1 MYRKTRFVC
10 VSDTHAY
17 APSEA
22 GFKLP
27 PGDVLIHAGDLTNRG
42 SLAELQKTVDWISR
56 ADYEVKVVVCGN
68 HDTSLDPSL
77 SAPNQPQQQQ
87 RNTAHQQ
94 SLNILN
100 ATPIV
105 FLQHESALI
114 RLTRPNGPNTTFTV
128 FGSPYSPSHQS
139 QLSGP
144 WAFGYDSS
152 SPAAATAQWDS
163 IPLDTDVVVTH
174 TPPHSHCDSRPLVGG
189 ESTSAFTST
198 AVGCKGL
205 REALQ
210 RVRPLLAVCGHVHEA
225 RGCERVRWGG
235 GGSLQG
241 GCGMDGGIIVPG
253 ELQRE
258 QPLLAP
264 AGSKKMCLVDL
275 TGRRGGRRL
284 DNEGG
289 ARGVWPGRGDQ
300 SVDFRHLDAS
310 SGQEEEKEREAEG
323 LKRQETCIVNAAIV
337 ATSYPH
343 RGGKRF
349 NAPIVVDVELPVWV
363 DPDCR

>member
-1 MYRKTRFVC
+1 MHRKTRFVC

-17 APSEA
+17 NPSEA

-42 SLAELQKTVDWISR
+42 SLAELQKTVDWIMK
-56 ADYEVKVVVCGN
+56 ADYEVKIVVCGN
-68 HDTSLDPSL
+68 HDISLDPSL

-87 RNTAHQQ
+87 QQQRNPAHHE
-94 SLNILN
+94 SLNTLK
-100 ATPIV
+100 ATPIL

-152 SPAAATAQWDS
+152 TPAAATALWDS
-163 IPLDTDVVVTH
+163 MPLDTDVVVTH
-174 TPPHSHCDSRPLVGG
+174 TPPHSHCDGRPLVGG
-189 ESTSAFTST
+189 ESGSTS
-198 AVGCKGL
+198 VGCKGL
-205 REALQ
+205 QEALQ

-225 RGCERVRWGG
+225 RGCERVRWR
-235 GGSLQG
+235 GGSLQDSRSG
-241 GCGMDGGIIVPG
+241 SLDGVVPG
-253 ELQRE
+253 EGGRE
-258 QPLLAP
+258 KQLLP
-264 AGSKKMCLVDL
+264 SVGSKKMSLVDL

-289 ARGVWPGRGDQ
+289 RSDQ
-300 SVDFRHLDAS
+300 SVLWRVDKS
-310 SGQEEEKEREAEG
+310 SEQEGEAEKEA
-323 LKRQETCIVNAAIV
+323 LKQIQTSRQETCIVNAAIV

-349 NAPIVVDVELPVWV
+349 NAPIVVDVELPVWG
-363 DPDCR
+363 DPGSG

>member
-1 MYRKTRFVC
+1 MHRKTRFVC

-17 APSEA
+17 NPSEA

-56 ADYEVKVVVCGN
+56 ADYEIKIVICGN
-68 HDTSLDPSL
+68 HDISLDPSL
-77 SAPNQPQQQQ
+77 SAPNEPQQQQQQ
-87 RNTAHQQ
+87 RNTTHHE
-94 SLNILN
+94 SLNTLK
-100 ATPIV
+100 ATPIL

-128 FGSPYSPSHQS
+128 FGSPYSPTHQS

-152 SPAAATAQWDS
+152 TPTAATALWNN

-189 ESTSAFTST
+189 ESTSASTST
-198 AVGCKGL
+198 SVGCKGL

-235 GGSLQG
+235 SLQDSRRGSL
-241 GCGMDGGIIVPG
+241 DGVVPG
-253 ELQRE
+253 EGGRE
-258 QPLLAP
+258 KQLLP
-264 AGSKKMCLVDL
+264 PVGSKKMSLIDL

-289 ARGVWPGRGDQ
+289 ASGVWRGRFDQ
-300 SVDFRHLDAS
+300 SMVIGGRLDEYS
-310 SGQEEEKEREAEG
+310 RQEEEAEAEA

-349 NAPIVVDVELPVWV
+349 NAPIVVDVELPVWG
-363 DPDCR
+363 DPGSG